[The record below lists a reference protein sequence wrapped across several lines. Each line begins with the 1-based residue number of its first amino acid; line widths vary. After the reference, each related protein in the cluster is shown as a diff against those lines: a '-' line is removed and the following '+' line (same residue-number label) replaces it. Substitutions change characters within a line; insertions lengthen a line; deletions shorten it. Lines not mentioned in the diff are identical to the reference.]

1 MNTEHTQ
8 CTLTTAGTAGTNSVD
23 SAPVAPKDDDKASI
37 SFRLSREVAAQLRT
51 FVRDNAGKPLYL
63 QIGPFVEAA
72 IVEHIKRTERDLQSE
87 REDRPSVAL
96 GRSRHGVQMLNNRSR
111 RVTS

>member
-1 MNTEHTQ
+1 MNTAHTQ
-8 CTLTTAGTAGTNSVD
+8 CTPTTTGTAGTNSVD
-23 SAPVAPKDDDKASI
+23 SAPVAPKDDDKASV

-72 IVEHIKRTERDLQSE
+72 IVEHIERTSRRLEDG
-87 REDRPSVAL
+87 DRPSSVL
-96 GRSRHGVQMLNNRSR
+96 GRACHGVQVLNNRSR
-111 RVTS
+111 RVTP